1 MSRYRDEYP
10 AYISVAE
17 RKQMIQEKREEL
29 EETMELNPIT
39 ISGRLISKTF
49 WGKAWC
55 KNIES
60 YQDYE
65 NRLPR
70 GRSYL
75 KHGAVLELKI
85 TKGHI
90 FALVLGSELYEVN
103 IKIKPLE
110 KEDWERIKKECA
122 GKIESLMDLIQGK
135 LSDDVIEVL
144 CDHETGLFPEPSEIT
159 LICNCPDYS
168 DLCKH
173 LAATLYGVG
182 ARLDSDP
189 TLFFLLRG
197 VDQNELFD
205 ANIDDVTQSDDDIE
219 VDGDLEALFDIDLDT
234 L

>member
-1 MSRYRDEYP
+1 
-10 AYISVAE
+10 
-17 RKQMIQEKREEL
+17 MIQKKTEEL
-29 EETMELNPIT
+29 KKTMELNPIT

-85 TKGHI
+85 TKGNI
-90 FALVLGSELYEVN
+90 FALVLGAELYEVN
-103 IKIKPLE
+103 IKIKPLS

-122 GKIESLMDLIQGK
+122 GKIDSLMDLIQGK

-144 CDHETGLFPEPSEIT
+144 CHHETGLFPEPSEIT

-189 TLFFLLRG
+189 ALFFTLRG
-197 VDQNELFD
+197 VDQNELFN
-205 ANIDDVTQSDDDIE
+205 ANIEDVTQSDDDVE